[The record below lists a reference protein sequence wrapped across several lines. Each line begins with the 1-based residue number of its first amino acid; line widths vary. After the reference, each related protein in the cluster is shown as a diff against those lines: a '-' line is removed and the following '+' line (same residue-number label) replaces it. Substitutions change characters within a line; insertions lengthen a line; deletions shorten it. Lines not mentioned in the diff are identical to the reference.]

1 MRHPSRLLFILSIA
15 VGIAS
20 RINAQTTVYVST
32 GSGHQ
37 ILKLANAET
46 SSPILTVLC
55 TGSATF
61 VPEDLVVGPDGFI
74 YVANTTASQIWRL
87 NPDAV
92 AACDSS
98 TDPGAELIYS
108 GTNPANPEGPTFVS
122 EPTNSSVASLDLLFN
137 TRSGQGIW
145 KLPGIASKPFG
156 CGTSCA
162 APVQV
167 VTGPAANSVGEGTD
181 IGKKGELLAVD
192 NANGKLFKYSFPFS
206 NTSTPFISGINSPV
220 GVAINTCGDI
230 LVATSKNLGRYNAD
244 SGALLDSISPFAGN
258 DKGRFLEVDS
268 SNHIYLVTAQD
279 ESGSGGTIWRLD
291 PPTQN
296 PLTSCSL
303 KLFKV
308 GIQIS
313 LKTSLGLA
321 SNNGLGLG
329 VSATSVTSQA
339 QCFSPAHPTN
349 LYNFGTHS
357 VAFTVTNASQQ
368 FCLQVTA
375 AKSKRADVNFT
386 NTFSCPAASSSNTT
400 SFQVPQPVCLHY
412 ASGHAHCTQYLEQ
425 ACTDSACSNKISD
438 ATLNSGQFCS
448 GGACNFQGTVAY
460 FTLDTIV
467 FPGVAHVSTDN
478 AADPTTEPYGSLP
491 SNPTD
496 DCQTLYFFPFNGG
509 NGLDPVILRGSNSKH
524 VVFNSNLLFPNSK
537 ILLSS
542 PTSSCQTPTGCNPQ
556 FKSGSNIS
564 VKFSLSP
571 QLSPANAATER
582 LSIMRVQH
590 TTPQGQV
597 ISGEQVIENVV
608 ATNNS
613 SFQNFFGANSSGQY
627 SYNEDSSFLQPLP
640 KGSIG
645 TYEFVIWGNAT
656 QTTQQNG
663 AVFFVSVQF

>member
-1 MRHPSRLLFILSIA
+1 MRHASRVLFTLA
-15 VGIAS
+15 FVVGIAS
-20 RINAQTTVYVST
+20 QINAQTTVYVST

-46 SSPILTVLC
+46 SSPTLTVLC
-55 TGSATF
+55 TGSPTF

-74 YVANTTASQIWRL
+74 YVASTTASQIWRL
-87 NPDAV
+87 NPGVV

-122 EPTNSSVASLDLLFN
+122 EPSNSSVASLDLLFN
-137 TRSGQGIW
+137 TRSGQGVW

-156 CGTSCA
+156 CGTGCA
-162 APVQV
+162 TPVRV
-167 VTGPAANSVGEGTD
+167 VTGPSTTTVGQGTD
-181 IGKKGELLAVD
+181 IGKRGDLLAVD
-192 NANGKLFKYSFPFS
+192 NANGRLFKYSFPYS
-206 NTSTPFISGINSPV
+206 STSTPFISGINSPV

-230 LVATSKNLGRYNAD
+230 LIATSKNLGRYNAN
-244 SGALLDSISPFAGN
+244 SGALLDSISPFGGN

-268 SNHIYLVTAQD
+268 SNHIYLVSAQD
-279 ESGSGGTIWRLD
+279 NSGSGGTIWRLD
-291 PPTQN
+291 PPAQN

-303 KLFKV
+303 KSFTV
-308 GIQIS
+308 GLQIN

-357 VAFTVTNASQQ
+357 VALTANNVTQQ

-375 AKSKRADVNFT
+375 AKSKRSDVNFT
-386 NTFSCPAASSSNTT
+386 GTFSCPAATTSNTT
-400 SFQVPQPVCLHY
+400 SFQVPQPACLHY
-412 ASGHAHCTQYLEQ
+412 ASGHAHCIQYLEQ
-425 ACTDSACSNKISD
+425 ACSDSACSNKISD
-438 ATLNSGQFCS
+438 AALNSGQFCS
-448 GGACNFQGTVAY
+448 GGTCNFQGTLAY

-478 AADPTTEPYGSLP
+478 AGDPTTEPYGSLP
-491 SNPTD
+491 PNPTD

-509 NGLDPVILRGSNSKH
+509 NGLDPVILRGGNSKH
-524 VVFNSNLLFPNSK
+524 VVFNSNLFFPNSK
-537 ILLSS
+537 IQLGS
-542 PTSSCQTPTGCNPQ
+542 PANSCQTATGCNPQ
-556 FKSGSNIS
+556 FRFGSTIS
-564 VKFSLSP
+564 VKFTFSP

-608 ATNNS
+608 AANNS
-613 SFQNFFGANSSGQY
+613 AFQNFFIGNSNGQY
-627 SYNEDSSFLQPLP
+627 SYNADSSFLQPLP

-645 TYEFVIWGNAT
+645 TYEFVISGNAAL
-656 QTTQQNG
+656 TTQQNG